1 MSELTKQGR
10 FLMLKIRGEMINYI
24 LGDIGELK
32 AHIHVQQDFYAINS
46 VLYLIVKR
54 VNQPLFFSQIV
65 Y

>member
-1 MSELTKQGR
+1 
-10 FLMLKIRGEMINYI
+10 MLKIRGEMINYI